1 LSAHYF
7 VSDAHIGGGFADA
20 EQRLFTF
27 FESIRGKAESLYI
40 LGDLFEFWFE
50 YNHAIPKQG
59 FRALAELA
67 ELSRTGTRIGYLKG
81 NHDFW
86 FKDFWR
92 RELGAE
98 AADELDVTLD
108 GRRVY
113 LAHGDALD
121 RALVPRVF
129 RVLMR
134 SRVNGWLYSLLHPD
148 IGIGLAQAV
157 ARASRVTSAK
167 PSLVADMAGFAEGK
181 LAAGFDIVIMGHSH
195 VPELRRSSRGVYINL
210 GNWVTDFTYGV
221 IRDGVPSLEVFE
233 DPCREQGVGSR
244 EQPE

>member
-7 VSDAHIGGGFADA
+7 VSDAHIGGGCPDA
-20 EQRLFTF
+20 EQRLFRF
-27 FESIRGKAESLYI
+27 LESIRGRAESLHI

-50 YNHAIPKQG
+50 YGRAIPKPG

-67 ELSRTGTRIGYLKG
+67 ELRRTGTRIGYLKG

-108 GRRVY
+108 GKRVF
-113 LAHGDALD
+113 LAHGDTID
-121 RALVPRVF
+121 RAFVSRFF

-134 SRVNGWLYSLLHPD
+134 SRLNGWLYSQLHPD
-148 IGIGLAQAV
+148 VGIGLALAI
-157 ARASRVTSAK
+157 ARANRVKGAD
-167 PSLVADMAGFAEGK
+167 PGLVADMARFAASK
-181 LAAGFDIVIMGHSH
+181 LDSGFDIVVLGHSH
-195 VPELRRSSRGVYINL
+195 VPELKQIGHGTYLNVGDWI
-210 GNWVTDFTYGV
+210 THFTYGV
-221 IRDGVPSLEVFE
+221 IRDGVPSLEVFGE
-233 DPCREQGVGSR
+233 R
-244 EQPE
+244 

>member
-7 VSDAHIGGGFADA
+7 VSDAHIGGGSPDA
-20 EQRLFTF
+20 EQRLFRF
-27 FESIRGKAESLYI
+27 LESIRGRAESLHI

-50 YNHAIPKQG
+50 YGRAIPKPG

-98 AADELDVTLD
+98 AADEMDVTLD
-108 GRRVY
+108 GKRVF
-113 LAHGDALD
+113 LAHGDTLD

-129 RVLMR
+129 RALMR
-134 SRVNGWLYSLLHPD
+134 SRLNGWLYSLLHPD

-157 ARASRVTSAK
+157 ARASRVKSAK
-167 PSLVADMAGFAEGK
+167 PNLIEDMARFAERRLGS
-181 LAAGFDIVIMGHSH
+181 GFDIVVMGHSH
-195 VPELRRSSRGVYINL
+195 VPELRRFNGGVYINVGDWL
-210 GNWVTDFTYGV
+210 THFTYGV

-233 DPCREQGVGSR
+233 GK
-244 EQPE
+244 

>member
-7 VSDAHIGGGFADA
+7 VSDAHIGGSSPEA
-20 EQRLFTF
+20 EQRLFRF
-27 FESIRGKAESLYI
+27 LESIRGEAKSLYI

-50 YNHAIPKQG
+50 YGRAIPKLG

-67 ELSRTGTRIGYLKG
+67 ELSRTGTHIGYLKG

-108 GRRVY
+108 DKRVY

-121 RALVPRVF
+121 RALVPRFF

-134 SRVNGWLYSLLHPD
+134 SRIDGWLYSMLHPD
-148 IGIGLAQAV
+148 VGIGLAHAV
-157 ARASRVTSAK
+157 ATVSRAGSAK
-167 PSLVADMAGFAEGK
+167 PSLVEDMAEFAGK
-181 LAAGFDIVIMGHSH
+181 KLESGFDIVILGHSH
-195 VPELRRSSRGVYINL
+195 VPESRQVKCGTYINI
-210 GNWVTDFTYGV
+210 GDWITHSTYGV
-221 IRDGVPSLEVFE
+221 IRDGVPSLEVFDE
-233 DPCREQGVGSR
+233 K
-244 EQPE
+244 

>member
-7 VSDAHIGGGFADA
+7 VSDAHIGGGNPDA
-20 EQRLFTF
+20 EQRLFRF
-27 FESIRGKAESLYI
+27 LESIRGKAESLHI

-50 YNHAIPKQG
+50 YGRAIPKPG

-67 ELSRTGTRIGYLKG
+67 ELRRTGTRIGYLKG

-98 AADELDVTLD
+98 AADEMDVVLD
-108 GRRVY
+108 GKRVF
-113 LAHGDALD
+113 LAHGDVLD
-121 RALVPRVF
+121 RTPVPRVF

-134 SRVNGWLYSLLHPD
+134 SRFNGWLYSLLHPD
-148 IGIGLAQAV
+148 LGIGLALAV
-157 ARASRVTSAK
+157 ARVNRFKSAK
-167 PSLVADMAGFAEGK
+167 PSLVEDMARFAAGK
-181 LAAGFDIVIMGHSH
+181 LASGFDVVVLGHSH
-195 VPELRRSSRGVYINL
+195 VPEVRQYGCGQYLNVGDWLNH
-210 GNWVTDFTYGV
+210 FTYGV

-233 DPCREQGVGSR
+233 RR
-244 EQPE
+244 

>member
-7 VSDAHIGGGFADA
+7 VSDAHIGGGSPDA
-20 EQRLFTF
+20 EQRLFRF
-27 FESIRGKAESLYI
+27 LESIRGRAESLYI

-50 YNHAIPKQG
+50 YGQAIPKPG

-98 AADELDVTLD
+98 AADELDVVLD
-108 GRRVY
+108 GKRVF
-113 LAHGDALD
+113 LAHGDTLD
-121 RALVPRVF
+121 RALVPRAF
-129 RVLMR
+129 RALMR
-134 SRVNGWLYSLLHPD
+134 SRLNGWLYSLLHPD
-148 IGIGLAQAV
+148 IGIGLALAV
-157 ARASRVTSAK
+157 ARASRVRGAR
-167 PSLVADMAGFAEGK
+167 PSLVEDMASFAEGK
-181 LAAGFDIVIMGHSH
+181 LASGFDIVIMGHSH
-195 VPELRRSSRGVYINL
+195 VPEVRQLEGGVYVNVGDWL
-210 GNWVTDFTYGV
+210 TNFTYGV

-233 DPCREQGVGSR
+233 ER
-244 EQPE
+244 

>member
-7 VSDAHIGGGFADA
+7 VSDAHIGGGSPDA
-20 EQRLFTF
+20 EQRLFRF
-27 FESIRGKAESLYI
+27 LESIRGRAKSLYI

-50 YNHAIPKQG
+50 YSRAIPKQG

-86 FKDFWR
+86 FKDFWK

-98 AADELDVTLD
+98 ASDELDVTLD
-108 GRRVY
+108 GKRVY

-121 RALVPRVF
+121 RALVPQVF
-129 RVLMR
+129 RALMR
-134 SRVNGWLYSLLHPD
+134 SRLNGWLYSLLHPD
-148 IGIGLAQAV
+148 IGIGLAQRV
-157 ARASRVTSAK
+157 ARASRVKSAK
-167 PSLVADMAGFAEGK
+167 PSLVEDMARFAGGK
-181 LAAGFDIVIMGHSH
+181 LESGFDIVIMGHSH
-195 VPELRRSSRGVYINL
+195 VPELRRFNGGVYIDVGDWL
-210 GNWVTDFTYGV
+210 THFTYGV

-233 DPCREQGVGSR
+233 GR
-244 EQPE
+244 